1 MIKNAHIGYAI
12 LISLILA
19 GCDSQNYKFD
29 ITKQP
34 DGKFLVEHTE
44 GYTLF
49 MKDFKGVINLDTEVY
64 ARDKWQT
71 ILKGPRCGLITLEH
85 QSSGA
90 FKTSQLDPEHNRS
103 PECLAVSNQSGWQLV
118 AN

>member
-1 MIKNAHIGYAI
+1 MIKNAHICYAI
-12 LISLILA
+12 LTSLILA
-19 GCDSQNYKFD
+19 GCDSQNSKFD

-34 DGKFLVEHTE
+34 DGKYLVENTD
-44 GYTLF
+44 GYTLL
-49 MKDFKGVINLDTEVY
+49 MKDSRGVITLDTEVY
-64 ARDKWQT
+64 ARDKWQS
-71 ILKGPRCGLITLEH
+71 ILKGSRCGLITLEH